1 VARWIPG
8 ALAVALLAGSALA
21 FAVTERLKVEPSP
34 IAGTQ
39 VDKVFSPVCRC
50 PQASA
55 RITFRLRKPARVTI
69 DMLDRN
75 NHSVRTIARDVE
87 RGVGRLFFRWD
98 GRDNAGNV
106 VPEGSYRP
114 RVRLAE
120 HGRTIVLPNPMRVD
134 VTPPVI
140 QLVSVQPRVFSP
152 NGDGR
157 SDRITARYEIS
168 ERAQP
173 ELYADGRRR
182 VVGLFKR
189 RTGKL
194 DWNGDGTGPPPRQGV
209 VEISMRAT
217 DLAGNRSR
225 ASRRAPV
232 VVRYVKLGRTRIVV
246 APDGRFAIG
255 VVTDQR
261 SYRWRFAGKSGVAS
275 GRVLRLTA
283 PSAPGTYMVFVQ
295 TPDGHADRA
304 TVIVR
309 TQG

>member
-1 VARWIPG
+1 VARWLPG

-55 RITFRLRKPARVTI
+55 RITFRLRKKARVTL
-69 DMLDRN
+69 DMLDAG
-75 NHSVRTIARDVE
+75 NHSVRTIARDVD
-87 RGVGRLFFRWD
+87 RGVGRVFFRWD
-98 GRDNAGNV
+98 GRDDAGNV

-140 QLVSVQPRVFSP
+140 HLLSVRPNVFSP
-152 NGDGR
+152 ND
-157 SDRITARYEIS
+157 DRRNDRLTARYEMS
-168 ERAQP
+168 ERATP
-173 ELYADGRRR
+173 ELLVNGRRR

-194 DWNGDGTGPPPRQGV
+194 EWRGDGLAPPVRQGIA
-209 VEISMRAT
+209 EISMRAT

-225 ASRRAPV
+225 SSRTVPV
-232 VVRYVKLGRTRIVV
+232 LVRYVKLARDRVVV
-246 APDGRFAIG
+246 APDERFAVG
-255 VVTDQR
+255 VVTDQG

-283 PSAPGTYMVFVQ
+283 PSKPGSYTVFVQ

-304 TVIVR
+304 VVIVR
-309 TQG
+309 GAP